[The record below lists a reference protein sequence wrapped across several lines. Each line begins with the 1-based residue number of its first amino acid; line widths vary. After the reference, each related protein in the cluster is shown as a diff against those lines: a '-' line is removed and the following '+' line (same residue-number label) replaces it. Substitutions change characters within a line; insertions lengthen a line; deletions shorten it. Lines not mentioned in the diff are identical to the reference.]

1 MIEPQPLDINH
12 VMFCFILL
20 ALGIC
25 LSTVLAIAELI
36 KSKLLRQKPLTMTIQ
51 TTESSVG
58 QNQRRR
64 GSQQWMT
71 REIKFDIE
79 SKLDVGNRHDMDAGK
94 DGDQGKEDIMDQVNA
109 VKFNVDNRHDMDVGN
124 EEDQMTKDIMD
135 NVNDPVRHTGEAEGR
150 LKNKHQGTTNK
161 LCTYEVRGDGD

>member
-79 SKLDVGNRHDMDAGK
+79 SKLDV
-94 DGDQGKEDIMDQVNA
+94 
-109 VKFNVDNRHDMDVGN
+109 DNRHDMDVGN

-150 LKNKHQGTTNK
+150 LKNKHQGTTHK